1 MSHDPS
7 EIILICWFAAQETI
21 LSTINMVLMVYSG
34 SWLSYADSPVFL
46 SAGRLHTSRHRSV
59 VGLQRRSAGKPALQP
74 AWLEREF
81 DRKKKN
87 ILVRI
92 TEENAWMFPTKFWR
106 QTDSNPHQKLWCKSA
121 LESEYYW
128 HTYATHTH
136 MPSHVVG
143 RNNLF
148 AAGLLESFRQTLYDQ
163 TVAPWADKDDSWD

>member
-1 MSHDPS
+1 
-7 EIILICWFAAQETI
+7 
-21 LSTINMVLMVYSG
+21 MVVMVYSG

-74 AWLEREF
+74 AWLKREF
-81 DRKKKN
+81 DREKKN

-121 LESEYYW
+121 LELEYYW

-136 MPSHVVG
+136 TCRLMWWEGIISSQQVSWSHSDRRCMIKPSLHELTKTTAEIKSG
-143 RNNLF
+143 RGD
-148 AAGLLESFRQTLYDQ
+148 ALL
-163 TVAPWADKDDSWD
+163 WKGKDKRMDSY